1 MTNPKLFSECAIVDY
16 QRHSELS
23 YAQGKKVGSCFDGML
38 KPHLGQLQ
46 DTGPDAIES
55 TSPMPLTQCAFD
67 EL

>member
-1 MTNPKLFSECAIVDY
+1 MTSPKLFSEYAIVDY
-16 QRHSELS
+16 QRYSELS
-23 YAQGKKVGSCFDGML
+23 YAQGKKVGSHFDGEL

-46 DTGPDAIES
+46 DTGLDAIES